1 MTTTVTVTPVR
12 GRRETTAFIRF
23 PHTVYR
29 DDPLWVAPL
38 EREQRAF
45 LDARRNPFH
54 EVGRVELFL
63 ARRQGTVVGRIAA
76 VADPRFHERHDPRC
90 GQFGLFECV
99 DDAEAA
105 AALFDAADGWAAGQG
120 LNRMLGPL
128 SFSTNHECGVLV
140 DDFDRRPTMLM
151 PHNPAYYPEL
161 FTRCGFTKAKDLL
174 SWRVPMPADGE
185 PPAVLRRVAER
196 ALNAPDVCVRPL
208 DPRRFDADVAAMHD
222 IYNDSW
228 SENYAAVPMTGREF
242 THAIGQMKPLLRPE
256 LVQIAEV
263 HGRPAAFT
271 LVMPDTNQALAA
283 ARGRLTT
290 YGLPIGLVR
299 IRHASRRIDRVRAIA
314 TGIRK
319 EHRARGLA
327 AALLT
332 QAQRTAFRLGYTETE
347 LSWMLEDNR
356 DANRSTKAFGG
367 IHFRTH
373 RLYERTTA

>member
-1 MTTTVTVTPVR
+1 MNAILTVTPVR
-12 GRRETTAFIRF
+12 GRRDTTTFIRF
-23 PHTVYR
+23 PHTLYR
-29 DDPLWVAPL
+29 NDPLWVAPL
-38 EREQRAF
+38 ERGQRAF

-54 EVGRVELFL
+54 EVARVELFL
-63 ARRQGTVVGRIAA
+63 ARRQGEIVGRIAA
-76 VADPRFHERHDPRC
+76 VVDPRFQERHDVRC

-99 DDAEAA
+99 DDDATA
-105 AALFDAADGWAAGQG
+105 AALFDAASGWAAGKG
-120 LNRMLGPL
+120 MSRILGPL
-128 SFSTNHECGVLV
+128 SFSTNHECGLLV
-140 DDFDRRPTMLM
+140 NGFDRPPTMLM
-151 PHNPAYYPEL
+151 PHNPAYYQDL

-185 PPAVLRRVAER
+185 PPAVVRRAAER
-196 ALNAPDVCVRPL
+196 ALNAPGVVVRPL
-208 DPRRFDADVAAMHD
+208 DPHRFGADMAAIKD

-228 SENYAAVPMTGREF
+228 SENYASVPMTDREF
-242 THAIGQMKPLLRPE
+242 DHLIRQMKPFMRPE

-290 YGLPIGLVR
+290 YGLPLGLLR
-299 IRHASRRIDRVRAIA
+299 IRQAARRIDRIRAIA

-356 DANRSTKAFGG
+356 DANRSTKALGG

-373 RLYERTTA
+373 RLYERPAS